1 MSLRLAFMG
10 TPEFAVPALEAL
22 IASPHQVVGVYTQ
35 PPRPAGRGQKLTKS
49 PVQLCAERHGIPVY
63 HPKSLRNSEAQ
74 LEFAGLQLDAAIV
87 AAYGL
92 ILPPPILDAPVYGCF
107 NIHGSLLPRWRGAAP
122 IQRAVLAGDT
132 ETGITIMQMEAGLDT
147 GPMLVKE
154 AVPITAATTAASLYH
169 ELAAIGA
176 RLIVPAL
183 ERCIEGSIL
192 PEAQPEEGISHAA
205 KLNREDGKV
214 DWYKPAE
221 ELERQ
226 LRALLPWP
234 GVWFDLR
241 GETVKVGA
249 AEIIDARGKPG
260 MILDEQLTVACGRQ
274 ALRLTKVLQP
284 GGKWIS
290 GAELMRNMGLKVGTS
305 LS

>member
-1 MSLRLAFMG
+1 MG
-10 TPEFAVPALEAL
+10 TPDFAVPALEAL
-22 IASPHQVVGVYTQ
+22 VASSHQVVAVYTQ

-49 PVQLCAERHGIPVY
+49 PVQLCAEQYDLPIF

-74 LEFAGLQLDAAIV
+74 LEFAGLQLDAAVV

-92 ILPPPILDAPVYGCF
+92 ILPQPILDAPVYGCF

-122 IQRAVLAGDT
+122 IQHAVLAGDA

-154 AVPITAATTAASLYH
+154 AVPITPATTSASLYVD
-169 ELAAIGA
+169 LAAIGA
-176 RLIVPAL
+176 RLIVPTL
-183 ERCIEGSIL
+183 EGFIDGSIK
-192 PEAQPEEGISHAA
+192 PEIQPEDGVSHAA
-205 KLNREDGKV
+205 KLSREDGKL
-214 DWYKPAE
+214 DWHQPAAY
-221 ELERQ
+221 LERQ

-234 GVWFDLR
+234 GVWFELL

-249 AEIIDARGKPG
+249 ADIIALKGKPG
-260 MILDEQLTVACGRQ
+260 TILDDQLTIACGQQ

-290 GAELMRNMGLKVGTS
+290 GAELMRNAS
-305 LS
+305 LSTGAILH

>member
-1 MSLRLAFMG
+1 MG

-22 IASPHQVVGVYTQ
+22 IASRHRVVAVYTQ

-49 PVQLCAERHGIPVY
+49 LVQLCAERHGIPVF
-63 HPKSLRNSEAQ
+63 HPKSLRNGEAQ
-74 LEFAGLQLDAAIV
+74 LEFAAHQLDAAVV

-92 ILPPPILDAPVYGCF
+92 ILPPEILDAPVHGCF

-154 AVPITAATTAASLYH
+154 AVPITAATTAASLYR

-183 ERCIEGSIL
+183 EGCIAGAII
-192 PEAQPEEGISHAA
+192 PEPQPEEGATHAA
-205 KLNREDGKV
+205 KLAREDGRLE
-214 DWYKPAE
+214 WYKSAA

-234 GVWFDLR
+234 GVWFYLNS
-241 GETVKVGA
+241 EIIKVGA
-249 AEIIDARGKPG
+249 AEIIAAKGKAG
-260 MILDEQLTVACGRQ
+260 VILDDQLTIACGQQ

-290 GAELMRNMGLKVGTS
+290 GAELMRAMGLKVGTS